1 MRHLFVMSMVLW
13 ITGAWTGVAAAQS
26 TVAPPAASSAT
37 VASKAAA
44 TATPE
49 VPRKLVEIY
58 RIAPGQHTAFLEFI
72 ARCDEANRRAGLP
85 PRELYVHSDGA
96 GWDFLIIQPAS
107 TPDDKRAAL
116 DAAWDALGLPSGANF
131 FLQFRQFI
139 AEHDDTFVRGPTTA
153 ADYLASRSQ

>member
-1 MRHLFVMSMVLW
+1 MRHLFVMSIALW
-13 ITGAWTGVAAAQS
+13 TTGAWSGVAAAQS
-26 TVAPPAASSAT
+26 TVAPPASSAT
-37 VASKAAA
+37 VDSR

-153 ADYLASRSQ
+153 ADYLATRSR